1 MFSRVIF
8 GDLIQEGMIT
18 RTCIKSRKPFLFR
31 FRRWEILKRNRSGL
45 HRVTLPC
52 LRRTPS
58 LSVVPLLLGDS
69 DSLSVSYGMEPEQEA
84 LSIVSFKD

>member
-1 MFSRVIF
+1 MK
-8 GDLIQEGMIT
+8 
-18 RTCIKSRKPFLFR
+18 RT
-31 FRRWEILKRNRSGL
+31 
-45 HRVTLPC
+45 C

-84 LSIVSFKD
+84 LSIVSFKDWEAASPLIN

>member
-1 MFSRVIF
+1 MWNAIRNTKRVRSTVK
-8 GDLIQEGMIT
+8 GT
-18 RTCIKSRKPFLFR
+18 KRT
-31 FRRWEILKRNRSGL
+31 
-45 HRVTLPC
+45 C

-84 LSIVSFKD
+84 LSIVSFKDREAASQLIN

>member
-1 MFSRVIF
+1 MWNAVRNSWRVRSTVK
-8 GDLIQEGMIT
+8 GT
-18 RTCIKSRKPFLFR
+18 KRT
-31 FRRWEILKRNRSGL
+31 
-45 HRVTLPC
+45 C

-84 LSIVSFKD
+84 LSIVSFKNREAASPFIN